1 MAQAQLPFFPD
12 GTTDINGNLAFE
24 KRDDIVTYFHGHL
37 PVFQHHVDDGKTFRL
52 VTSQLYVNGSA
63 SQADLCRAFGVT
75 TISLKRAVK
84 IFREKGAAGF
94 YAPRGSRGAAVLT
107 PAVMEKAQQL
117 LDEGNAVPNVAKE
130 LGIKPDTLGKA
141 VAAGKLRKTKKKD
154 TQSSTRDLAT
164 SSKSER
170 NREDVQASM
179 GMAATNSIDRVA
191 ASIGL
196 LGEVEP
202 VFETALDIPQ
212 GGVLFA
218 LPALL
223 ANGLL
228 MHAKKYFTL
237 PKGYYRLDTI
247 FLLLAFMALARLK
260 TVERL
265 RYQSP
270 GEWGMLLGLD
280 RIPEAKTLREKI
292 GLLSNEQ
299 QPSQWAAEL
308 CRDWMQ
314 SDPGLAGTLYIDGHT
329 RVYHGHQTALPRHYV
344 ARQKLCLRA
353 TTDYWVNAMDGQPF
367 FVVNQAI
374 DPGMI
379 KVIEQEIVPQLE
391 QNVPKQS
398 DDQQANPLAHR
409 FVLVFDREGYSPDF
423 FLRMKRLGIACQT
436 YHKYPGEDWPHD
448 EFFAREVSLASGH
461 VVKMNLAERGT
472 FLGTK
477 LWVREIRKLCD
488 SGHQTS
494 VLSTN
499 YIANDRV
506 IASAM
511 FARWSQENYFK
522 YMRENYN
529 LDGLVAYSTEDI
541 PDTTPVVNPD
551 YRRLDGE
558 VRREIGK
565 LNRRRAKFSACSLSG
580 DIEPKKVEAYQ
591 QKQADLQQEI
601 EQFEQIVASLKAAR
615 KQTKKHI
622 TFGELSEDDQ
632 FKRLSTQSKYLIDSI
647 KMIAYRAET
656 SMANVCRQTMSR
668 SDEARNLL
676 RAIYSTEAD
685 LLVNSENKTLT
696 VQLHHLAN
704 HRSSITIQQLCEELT
719 ATETVFPGTELKMIY
734 KMVSN

>member
-1 MAQAQLPFFPD
+1 
-12 GTTDINGNLAFE
+12 
-24 KRDDIVTYFHGHL
+24 
-37 PVFQHHVDDGKTFRL
+37 
-52 VTSQLYVNGSA
+52 
-63 SQADLCRAFGVT
+63 
-75 TISLKRAVK
+75 
-84 IFREKGAAGF
+84 
-94 YAPRGSRGAAVLT
+94 
-107 PAVMEKAQQL
+107 
-117 LDEGNAVPNVAKE
+117 
-130 LGIKPDTLGKA
+130 
-141 VAAGKLRKTKKKD
+141 
-154 TQSSTRDLAT
+154 
-164 SSKSER
+164 
-170 NREDVQASM
+170 M

-196 LGEVEP
+196 LGEAEP
-202 VFETALDIPQ
+202 VFETALDVPQ

-228 MHAKKYFTL
+228 MHAEKYFAL

-265 RYQSP
+265 RYEPP
-270 GEWGMLLGLD
+270 GEWGKLLGLD
-280 RIPEAKTLREKI
+280 RIPEAKTLREKM
-292 GLLSNEQ
+292 GLLSDEQ
-299 QPSQWAAEL
+299 QPSQWASEL
-308 CRDWMQ
+308 CRDWMENAP
-314 SDPGLAGTLYIDGHT
+314 DLAGTLYIDGHV

-367 FVVNQAI
+367 FVINQAI

-391 QNVPKQS
+391 QSIPKQP
-398 DDQQANPLAHR
+398 DEQKANPLAHR

-423 FLRMKRLGIACQT
+423 LLRMKRLGVACQT
-436 YHKYPGEDWPHD
+436 YHKYPGEDWPQD
-448 EFFAREVSLASGH
+448 EFFTRDVPLASGH
-461 VVKMNLAERGT
+461 VVTMNLAERGT
-472 FLGTK
+472 FLGAK

-499 YIANDRV
+499 YIANDVV
-506 IASAM
+506 IAGAM

-558 VRREIGK
+558 VRRELGK
-565 LNRRRAKFSACSLSG
+565 LNRRRAKFAECSLSG

-591 QKQADLQQEI
+591 QKQAELQQEI

-615 KQTKKHI
+615 KQTKRHI
-622 TFGELSEDDQ
+622 TVGELSEKDR
-632 FKRLSTQSKYLIDSI
+632 FKRLGTQSKYLIDAI

-668 SDEARNLL
+668 SDEARSLL
-676 RAIYSTEAD
+676 RAIYSSEAD
-685 LLVNSENKTLT
+685 LLVSSENKTLT

-704 HRSSITIQQLCEELT
+704 HSSSFTIRQLCEELT